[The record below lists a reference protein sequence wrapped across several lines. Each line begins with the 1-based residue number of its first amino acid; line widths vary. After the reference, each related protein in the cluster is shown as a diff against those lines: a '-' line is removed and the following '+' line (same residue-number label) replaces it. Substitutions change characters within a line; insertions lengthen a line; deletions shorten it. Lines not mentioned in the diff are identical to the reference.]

1 MNQQGNQ
8 SYKGYHRNIANDIIE
23 YILWK
28 KKSTN
33 EFNSNKEKDKT
44 RMVFINKG
52 CAWEKAEHSFKT
64 CFKKV
69 RHSIIS
75 VWGYSVTKISFS
87 HKYEKL
93 NKSNIVSQF
102 LHSGCDCLYVRKT
115 EWALFKRT
123 KECVTSADSCNYC
136 IFSIKNLISN
146 DVNTYEVETSNIE

>member
-1 MNQQGNQ
+1 MN
-8 SYKGYHRNIANDIIE
+8 STIIKRKIKHE
-23 YILWK
+23 WYLSIKVALEK
-28 KKSTN
+28 K
-33 EFNSNKEKDKT
+33 
-44 RMVFINKG
+44 
-52 CAWEKAEHSFKT
+52 KAEHLFKT
-64 CFKKV
+64 CFRKV

-146 DVNTYEVETSNIE
+146 DVNTYEVETSSIE